1 MWTPRLIIVDR
12 RPAAGAVA
20 SLHTD
25 LRMRVF
31 RGLPNPASRTPCALT
46 IGNFDGVHRGHRALI
61 QRVRTA
67 ADQLGV
73 PTCVMTFEPHPRE
86 FFYARLVAD
95 GKAEGVAPPPARI
108 ANLRDKLEA
117 LAACGVDRV
126 IVERF
131 NTRLASLSAEH
142 FIEDIIVAGCHARW
156 LMVGDD
162 FRFGAQRRGGF
173 AMLQDA
179 GERFG
184 FSVES
189 LASVT
194 APARPPAAASPL
206 SIASIASMPIT
217 PTVSTVSTVPAISG
231 GGAAGVPAERV
242 SSSAIRAALA
252 AGDLARA
259 EELLGH
265 PYFIS
270 GHVIHGQKLGRTIGF
285 PTANILP
292 HGHATHRQTALSGIF
307 IVSVHGVVAGAL
319 PGVASVGVRP
329 TVEDAGRVLLEV
341 HLFDFVGDLYGKRL
355 RVEFLHK
362 LRDEEKYDDVARLTA
377 AIAADARAARAW
389 FGLPQE
395 AVAGDRALAIDRIS

>member
-1 MWTPRLIIVDR
+1 
-12 RPAAGAVA
+12 
-20 SLHTD
+20 
-25 LRMRVF
+25 MRVF

-61 QRVRTA
+61 ERVRSA
-67 ADQLGV
+67 ADRLGA
-73 PTCVMTFEPHPRE
+73 PACVMTFEPHPRE
-86 FFYARLVAD
+86 YFFGRTR
-95 GKAEGVAPPPARI
+95 AEGQGDGTAPPPTRI
-108 ANLRDKLEA
+108 SNLRDKLDA

-131 NTRLASLSAEH
+131 NARFAAQSAEH
-142 FIEDIIVAGCHARW
+142 FIEDVVVAGCHARW

-162 FRFGAQRRGGF
+162 FRFGAQRRGGL

-184 FSVES
+184 FEVET
-189 LASVT
+189 LPSVT
-194 APARPPAAASPL
+194 LARADDE
-206 SIASIASMPIT
+206 
-217 PTVSTVSTVPAISG
+217 
-231 GGAAGVPAERV
+231 AGDDTGAERV

-259 EELLGH
+259 ERLLGH

-270 GHVIHGQKLGRTIGF
+270 GHVIHGREIGRTIGF

-292 HGHATHRQTALSGIF
+292 HGLATDRQTALSGIF
-307 IVSVHGVVAGAL
+307 VVRLHLAADDGGPDAPERSY
-319 PGVASVGVRP
+319 PGVASIGVRP

-341 HLFDFVGDLYGKRL
+341 HLFDFSGDLYGQRV

-362 LRDEEKYDDVARLTA
+362 LRDEEKYDDLARLTA
-377 AIAADARAARAW
+377 AIAADGRAARAW
-389 FGLPQE
+389 FGPRTPAANGE
-395 AVAGDRALAIDRIS
+395 RFAVSAAAGERIS

>member
-1 MWTPRLIIVDR
+1 
-12 RPAAGAVA
+12 
-20 SLHTD
+20 
-25 LRMRVF
+25 MRVF

-61 QRVRTA
+61 ERVRTA
-67 ADQLGV
+67 ADRLGI
-73 PTCVMTFEPHPRE
+73 PACVMTFEPHPRE
-86 FFYARLVAD
+86 YFQALHA
-95 GKAEGVAPPPARI
+95 AEGRRDDASSRPPARI

-131 NTRLASLSAEH
+131 NARFAALSAEH
-142 FIEDIIVAGCHARW
+142 FIEDIVVAGCHARW

-173 AMLQDA
+173 AMLEDA

-184 FSVES
+184 FAVES
-189 LASVT
+189 IASVT
-194 APARPPAAASPL
+194 TPAN
-206 SIASIASMPIT
+206 
-217 PTVSTVSTVPAISG
+217 
-231 GGAAGVPAERV
+231 GGAAPAKAGEASMQRPDADAADPETAVSDERV

-252 AGDLARA
+252 TGDLARA
-259 EELLGH
+259 EQLLGH

-270 GHVIHGQKLGRTIGF
+270 GHVIHGRKLGRTIGF
-285 PTANILP
+285 PTVNILP
-292 HGHATHRQTALSGIF
+292 HGHATNRQAALSGIF
-307 IVSVHGVVAGAL
+307 VVRVHGAADQ
-319 PGVASVGVRP
+319 PIAGVASIGVRP

-341 HLFDFVGDLYGKRL
+341 HLFDFAGSLYGKRL

-362 LRDEEKYDDVARLTA
+362 LRNEEKYDDLTRLTA

-389 FGLPQE
+389 FGPADDPAYHE
-395 AVAGDRALAIDRIS
+395 RSATSATDRMT

>member
-1 MWTPRLIIVDR
+1 
-12 RPAAGAVA
+12 
-20 SLHTD
+20 
-25 LRMRVF
+25 MRVF

-61 QRVRTA
+61 ERVRAA
-67 ADQLGV
+67 ADRLGA
-73 PTCVMTFEPHPRE
+73 PACVMTFEPHPRE
-86 FFYARLVAD
+86 FFYGRQRAD
-95 GKAEGVAPPPARI
+95 GTADPAARPPTRI
-108 ANLRDKLEA
+108 ANLRDKLDA

-131 NTRLASLSAEH
+131 NARFAGLSAEH
-142 FIEDIIVAGCHARW
+142 FIEDVVVAGCHARW

-162 FRFGAQRRGGF
+162 FRFGAQRRGGL
-173 AMLQDA
+173 AMLEDA

-184 FSVES
+184 FAVET
-189 LASVT
+189 LPSVT
-194 APARPPAAASPL
+194 LAAGDDAAASD
-206 SIASIASMPIT
+206 
-217 PTVSTVSTVPAISG
+217 
-231 GGAAGVPAERV
+231 ERV

-252 AGDLARA
+252 AGDLKRA

-270 GHVIHGQKLGRTIGF
+270 GHVIHGRQLGRTIGF

-292 HGHATHRQTALSGIF
+292 HGLATDRQTALSGIF
-307 IVSVHGVVAGAL
+307 VVRVHGATDAPL
-319 PGVASVGVRP
+319 PAVASLGVRP

-341 HLFDFVGDLYGKRL
+341 HVFDYAADLYGKRV

-362 LRDEEKYDDVARLTA
+362 LRDEEKYDDLARLTA
-377 AIAADARAARAW
+377 AIAADGRAARAW

-395 AVAGDRALAIDRIS
+395 AANGERFAMVATDRIS

>member
-1 MWTPRLIIVDR
+1 
-12 RPAAGAVA
+12 
-20 SLHTD
+20 
-25 LRMRVF
+25 MRVF

-61 QRVRTA
+61 ERVRAA
-67 ADQLGV
+67 ADRLGV
-73 PTCVMTFEPHPRE
+73 PACVMTFEPHPRE
-86 FFYARLVAD
+86 YFHARLVAD
-95 GKAEGVAPPPARI
+95 GKLDDVAGKPPARI
-108 ANLRDKLEA
+108 ANLRDKLDA

-131 NTRLASLSAEH
+131 NARFAALSAEH
-142 FIEDIIVAGCHARW
+142 FIEDIVVAGCHARW

-173 AMLQDA
+173 AMLEDA

-184 FSVES
+184 FPVET
-189 LASVT
+189 LVSVT
-194 APARPPAAASPL
+194 
-206 SIASIASMPIT
+206 T
-217 PTVSTVSTVPAISG
+217 TG
-231 GGAAGVPAERV
+231 DAGEGERV

-270 GHVIHGQKLGRTIGF
+270 GHVIHGRKLGRTIGF

-292 HGHATHRQTALSGIF
+292 HGHASDRQAALSGIF
-307 IVSVHGVVAGAL
+307 VVRVHGAGDAPL
-319 PGVASVGVRP
+319 PGVASIGVRP

-341 HLFDFVGDLYGKRL
+341 HLFDFAANLYGQ
-355 RVEFLHK
+355 RVRIEFLHK
-362 LRDEEKYDDVARLTA
+362 LRDEEKYDDLARLTA

-389 FGLPQE
+389 FGLSQDAASGE
-395 AVAGDRALAIDRIS
+395 SRTTNAAVPASERIS

>member
-1 MWTPRLIIVDR
+1 
-12 RPAAGAVA
+12 
-20 SLHTD
+20 
-25 LRMRVF
+25 MRVF

-61 QRVRTA
+61 ERVRQA
-67 ADQLGV
+67 ADRLGV
-73 PTCVMTFEPHPRE
+73 PACVMTFEPHPRE
-86 FFYARLVAD
+86 FFYARAVAQGQAD
-95 GKAEGVAPPPARI
+95 GMAPPPARI
-108 ANLRDKLEA
+108 ANLRDKLDA
-117 LAACGVDRV
+117 LAECGVDRV

-131 NTRLASLSAEH
+131 NASFAALSAEH
-142 FIEDIIVAGCHARW
+142 FVEDVIVAGCHARW

-173 AMLQDA
+173 AMLEDA

-184 FSVES
+184 FAVES
-189 LASVT
+189 L
-194 APARPPAAASPL
+194 PAV
-206 SIASIASMPIT
+206 MT
-217 PTVSTVSTVPAISG
+217 DGEG
-231 GGAAGVPAERV
+231 GPERV
-242 SSSAIRAALA
+242 SSSAIRATLA

-259 EELLGH
+259 EALLGH

-270 GHVIHGQKLGRTIGF
+270 GHVIHGKKLGRTIGF

-292 HGHATHRQTALSGIF
+292 QGLARASRTALSGIF
-307 IVSVHGVVAGAL
+307 VVRVHGAGEEPL

-329 TVEDAGRVLLEV
+329 TIEDEGRVLLEV
-341 HLFDFVGDLYGKRL
+341 HLFDFAANLYGRRV

-389 FGLPQE
+389 FGVPQD
-395 AVAGDRALAIDRIS
+395 AGGSDRLAMPAASRIS

>member
-1 MWTPRLIIVDR
+1 
-12 RPAAGAVA
+12 
-20 SLHTD
+20 
-25 LRMRVF
+25 MRVF

-61 QRVRTA
+61 ERVRTA
-67 ADQLGV
+67 ADRLAV
-73 PTCVMTFEPHPRE
+73 PACVMTFEPHPRE
-86 FFYARLVAD
+86 YFYGRRV
-95 GKAEGVAPPPARI
+95 GEGRPDDATRPPARI
-108 ANLRDKLEA
+108 ANLRDKLDA

-131 NTRLASLSAEH
+131 NARFAALSAEH
-142 FIEDIIVAGCHARW
+142 FVEDIVVAGCHARW

-173 AMLQDA
+173 AMLEDA

-184 FSVES
+184 FAVEA
-189 LASVT
+189 LPSVT
-194 APARPPAAASPL
+194 TEAVDADEAL
-206 SIASIASMPIT
+206 
-217 PTVSTVSTVPAISG
+217 
-231 GGAAGVPAERV
+231 ERV

-259 EELLGH
+259 ERLLGH

-270 GHVIHGQKLGRTIGF
+270 GHVIHGNKLGRTIGF
-285 PTANILP
+285 PTANVLP
-292 HGHATHRQTALSGIF
+292 HGHATDRQTAIAGIF
-307 IVSVHGVVAGAL
+307 IVRVHGADDEPR
-319 PGVASVGVRP
+319 PGVASIGVRP

-341 HLFDFVGDLYGKRL
+341 HLFDFAGSLYGKRV

-362 LRDEEKYDDVARLTA
+362 LRDEEKYDDMARLAA

-389 FGLPQE
+389 FGLPQD
-395 AVAGDRALAIDRIS
+395 AGGGESRTADAAMSAPDRIT

>member
-1 MWTPRLIIVDR
+1 
-12 RPAAGAVA
+12 
-20 SLHTD
+20 
-25 LRMRVF
+25 MRVF

-61 QRVRTA
+61 ERVRSA

-73 PTCVMTFEPHPRE
+73 PACVMTFEPHPRE
-86 FFYARLVAD
+86 YFHARLRVE
-95 GKAEGVAPPPARI
+95 GKLDDPLARPPARI
-108 ANLRDKLEA
+108 ANLRDKLDA

-131 NTRLASLSAEH
+131 NARFAALSAEH
-142 FIEDIIVAGCHARW
+142 FIEDIVVAGCHARW

-173 AMLQDA
+173 AMLEDA

-184 FSVES
+184 FAVES

-194 APARPPAAASPL
+194 MQKAEGSDDD
-206 SIASIASMPIT
+206 
-217 PTVSTVSTVPAISG
+217 VD
-231 GGAAGVPAERV
+231 ERV

-259 EELLGH
+259 EQLLGH

-292 HGHATHRQTALSGIF
+292 HGLATDRHTALSGIF
-307 IVSVHGVVAGAL
+307 VVRVHGAGPGPL
-319 PGVASVGVRP
+319 PGVASIGVRP

-341 HLFDFVGDLYGKRL
+341 HLFDFAAGLYGKRV

-362 LRDEEKYDDVARLTA
+362 LRDEEKYDDLTRLTA

-395 AVAGDRALAIDRIS
+395 ATQGEPRKTNAAMSATDRIT

>member
-1 MWTPRLIIVDR
+1 
-12 RPAAGAVA
+12 
-20 SLHTD
+20 
-25 LRMRVF
+25 MRVF

-61 QRVRTA
+61 ERVRAA
-67 ADQLGV
+67 ADRLGV

-86 FFYARLVAD
+86 FFHARLLAD
-95 GKAEGVAPPPARI
+95 GRPDAASPPPARI
-108 ANLRDKLEA
+108 ANLRDKLDA

-131 NTRLASLSAEH
+131 NNGFASLSAEH
-142 FIEDIIVAGCHARW
+142 FVEDVIVAGCHARW

-173 AMLQDA
+173 AMLEDA

-184 FSVES
+184 FAVET
-189 LASVT
+189 LPSVT
-194 APARPPAAASPL
+194 TEDGDGS
-206 SIASIASMPIT
+206 
-217 PTVSTVSTVPAISG
+217 
-231 GGAAGVPAERV
+231 ERV

-252 AGDLARA
+252 AGDLERA
-259 EELLGH
+259 EQLLGH

-270 GHVIHGQKLGRTIGF
+270 GHVIHGRQLGRTIGF

-292 HGHATHRQTALSGIF
+292 HGRATDRQTALSGIF
-307 IVSVHGVVAGAL
+307 VVRVHGAGDEPL

-341 HLFDFVGDLYGKRL
+341 HLFDFAGSLYGKRV

-362 LRDEEKYDDVARLTA
+362 LRDEEKYDDLARLTA

-389 FGLPQE
+389 FGPSQE
-395 AVAGDRALAIDRIS
+395 ATDGERVAMTATERMS

>member
-1 MWTPRLIIVDR
+1 
-12 RPAAGAVA
+12 
-20 SLHTD
+20 
-25 LRMRVF
+25 MRVF

-61 QRVRTA
+61 ERVRGA
-67 ADQLGV
+67 ADRLGV
-73 PTCVMTFEPHPRE
+73 PACVMTFEPHPRE
-86 FFYARLVAD
+86 FFHDRAVAA
-95 GKAEGVAPPPARI
+95 GKPEAEVPAAPARI

-117 LAACGVDRV
+117 LAAAGVDRV

-131 NTRLASLSAEH
+131 NARFAALSAEH
-142 FIEDIIVAGCHARW
+142 FIEDVIVAGCHARW

-173 AMLQDA
+173 AMLEDA

-184 FSVES
+184 FAVE
-189 LASVT
+189 AIPVVADT
-194 APARPPAAASPL
+194 VAAASD
-206 SIASIASMPIT
+206 ASVDPDE
-217 PTVSTVSTVPAISG
+217 
-231 GGAAGVPAERV
+231 PAERV
-242 SSSAIRAALA
+242 SSSAVRAALA

-259 EELLGH
+259 ERLLGH

-270 GHVIHGQKLGRTIGF
+270 GHVVHGNKIGRTIGF

-292 HGHATHRQTALSGIF
+292 HGHATRRRTALSGIF
-307 IVSVHGVVAGAL
+307 VVRLHVLDRDGVDLRPL

-329 TVEDAGRVLLEV
+329 TVEDAGRILLEV
-341 HLFDFVGDLYGKRL
+341 HAFDFAGNLYGRRV

-362 LRDEEKYDDVARLTA
+362 LRDEEKYDDMTRLTA

-389 FGLPQE
+389 FGAMPSPVVVDAARDPQVTS
-395 AVAGDRALAIDRIS
+395 ATDRIA

>member
-1 MWTPRLIIVDR
+1 
-12 RPAAGAVA
+12 
-20 SLHTD
+20 
-25 LRMRVF
+25 MRVF

-61 QRVRTA
+61 ERVRGA
-67 ADQLGV
+67 ADRLGV
-73 PTCVMTFEPHPRE
+73 AACVMTFEPHPRE
-86 FFYARLVAD
+86 YFHARLL
-95 GKAEGVAPPPARI
+95 AEGRLDDPTSKPPARI
-108 ANLRDKLEA
+108 ANLRDKLDA

-131 NTRLASLSAEH
+131 NARFASLSAEH
-142 FIEDIIVAGCHARW
+142 FIEDLVVAGCHARW

-173 AMLQDA
+173 AMLEDA
-179 GERFG
+179 GERCG
-184 FSVES
+184 FEVET
-189 LASVT
+189 LPSVT
-194 APARPPAAASPL
+194 TPSARSAPDGDAAAD
-206 SIASIASMPIT
+206 A
-217 PTVSTVSTVPAISG
+217 VPD
-231 GGAAGVPAERV
+231 ERV

-259 EELLGH
+259 ERLLGH

-270 GHVIHGQKLGRTIGF
+270 GHVIHGAKLGRTIGF

-292 HGHATHRQTALSGIF
+292 LGHAKDRQVALSGIF
-307 IVSVHGVVAGAL
+307 VVRVHGAADEPV
-319 PGVASVGVRP
+319 PGVASLGVRP

-341 HLFDFVGDLYGKRL
+341 HLFDFASSLYGKRL

-362 LRDEEKYDDVARLTA
+362 LRNEEKYDDLARLTA

-389 FGLPQE
+389 FGAADDAPFGE
-395 AVAGDRALAIDRIS
+395 RPPTSATDRIT